1 MKTSTVSMLS
11 ASALAATIIG
21 FGVAAPSIAEETGTT
36 TTAEDAA
43 TDSEDTGGED
53 TDAEALPDELPEG
66 DLPEGPG
73 PGHGPGHGPGPVGH
87 LDSAAETLGLST
99 DELVEQLHDG
109 STLGEIADEA
119 GVDRQTLVDAILAD
133 QEERVTEMLD
143 ESFTGPPA
151 GGPAGGPAGPE
162 GRPDRMGGDGEGEES
177 EDAPTL
183 ES

>member
-1 MKTSTVSMLS
+1 VKTSTVSMLS

-43 TDSEDTGGED
+43 TNTED
-53 TDAEALPDELPEG
+53 LPEG

-87 LDSAAETLGLST
+87 LDTAAETLGLST

-109 STLGEIADEA
+109 TTLGEIADEA

>member
-1 MKTSTVSMLS
+1 MKTSTVGMLS

-21 FGVAAPSIAEETGTT
+21 FGVAAPSIAEETGTDQST
-36 TTAEDAA
+36 TTTTEDAA
-43 TDSEDTGGED
+43 TDTEDTDSEDTE
-53 TDAEALPDELPEG
+53 AEALPEG

-87 LDSAAETLGLST
+87 LDTAAETLGLST

-109 STLGEIADEA
+109 STLGDIADEA

-151 GGPAGGPAGPE
+151 DGPAGGPG
-162 GRPDRMGGDGEGEES
+162 GRPDRMGDGDDAEES

>member
-21 FGVAAPSIAEETGTT
+21 FGVAAPSIAEETGTGQGT
-36 TTAEDAA
+36 TTTTEDAA
-43 TDSEDTGGED
+43 TDTEDT
-53 TDAEALPDELPEG
+53 TTDELPED
-66 DLPEGPG
+66 DLPQGPG

-87 LDSAAETLGLST
+87 LDTAAEILGLST

-151 GGPAGGPAGPE
+151 GGPAGPE

>member
-21 FGVAAPSIAEETGTT
+21 FGVAAPSIAEETGTDQST
-36 TTAEDAA
+36 TTTTEDAA
-43 TDSEDTGGED
+43 TDTEDTE
-53 TDAEALPDELPEG
+53 AEALPEG

-73 PGHGPGHGPGPVGH
+73 PGHGPGRGPGPVGH
-87 LDSAAETLGLST
+87 LDTAAETLGLST

-109 STLGEIADEA
+109 STLGELADEA
-119 GVDRQTLVDAILAD
+119 GVERQTLVDAILAD

-151 GGPAGGPAGPE
+151 GGPAGGPG
-162 GRPDRMGGDGEGEES
+162 GRPDRMGGGDDAEES